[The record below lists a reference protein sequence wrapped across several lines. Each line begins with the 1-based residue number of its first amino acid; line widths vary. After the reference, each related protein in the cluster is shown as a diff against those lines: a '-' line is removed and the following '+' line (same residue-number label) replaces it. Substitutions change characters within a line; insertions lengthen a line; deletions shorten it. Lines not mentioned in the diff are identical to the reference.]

1 MTSFIIRRL
10 LMLIPV
16 LLGVSILIFTLM
28 RVVPTDLAAMILGEN
43 ITQESLATLR
53 KELGLDK
60 PLPLQYVDWLG
71 KVLTGDFGRSIWLP
85 DKSVSQRM
93 LERLPV
99 TFELALIATSVGIIF
114 GVSFGVLAAVHQD
127 TWIDNLARAVGI
139 VGLAA
144 PSFWI
149 ATMIILF
156 PAILWGWSLPAA
168 YVNLGEN
175 PGTHLMKVVPAALVL
190 GFSLTATIMRY
201 SRTTLLEVLRQDYVR
216 TARAKGLEERVVIYR
231 HALKNAL
238 IPVVT
243 VTGQAFARQLGGT
256 VIIETVFNI
265 PGVGLLMIGAIT
277 ARDYNMVQGGILVLA
292 FFLAFSNLVVDVLYA
307 VLDPRIRYS

>member
-1 MTSFIIRRL
+1 MTRFIVRRL

-16 LLGVSILIFTLM
+16 LLGVSLLIFTLM
-28 RVVPTDLAAMILGEN
+28 RVVPTDVAAMMLGDNVSPE
-43 ITQESLATLR
+43 TLATLR

-60 PLPLQYVDWLG
+60 PIPLQYLEWVGNVARGNL
-71 KVLTGDFGRSIWLP
+71 GRSIWLP
-85 DKSVSQRM
+85 DKTVTERLLQ
-93 LERLPV
+93 RLPV
-99 TFELALIATSVGIIF
+99 TFELALIATSVGIIS
-114 GVSFGVLAAVHQD
+114 GITFGVLAAVHQD
-127 TWIDNLARAVGI
+127 TWVDNVARAVGI
-139 VGLAA
+139 IGLAA

-149 ATMIILF
+149 ATIIILF
-156 PAILWGWSLPAA
+156 PAIFWGWSIPAA
-168 YVNLGEN
+168 YVELTEN
-175 PGTHLMKVVPAALVL
+175 PGNHLMKIVPAALVL
-190 GFSLTATIMRY
+190 GFSLTATVMRY

-216 TARAKGLEERVVIYR
+216 TARAKGLTERVVIYR

-243 VTGQAFARQLGGT
+243 ISGQAFARQLGGT

-292 FFLAFSNLVVDVLYA
+292 LFLAFSNLVVDVLYA